1 MYTKLT
7 TVCNPTGLH
16 ARPATEFVTEAKKYK
31 SKITIQNAQEAAED
45 AVNTKSVVLLLSLG
59 LAKGT
64 QVELTAQGEDEKTAV
79 DELVA
84 LIESGFGEL

>member
-31 SKITIQNAQEAAED
+31 SKITIQNAQEAAEE
-45 AVNTKSVVLLLSLG
+45 ACG
-59 LAKGT
+59 G
-64 QVELTAQGEDEKTAV
+64 AQMNRK
-79 DELVA
+79 
-84 LIESGFGEL
+84 